1 MAKSIIDI
9 ELKAEAFEKFAAL
22 FKKYNDQ
29 LSKMPGK
36 WDKVGEAAAK
46 STESFDGAVE
56 ALNKASAAM
65 ENLVASQ
72 QKATETQSKF
82 NKHVSS
88 TEKSFGNIRKNIGG
102 VLKDVTSTTAHLLK
116 WAGIGGALGA
126 VGMGGSLFGMAT
138 LAGGAGDVRRQAQGL
153 GVSAGELKAANVNF
167 SRYIDTV
174 STLGDIAQAQTDPS
188 KRWAFSAAGVNPN
201 QSAANAL
208 PQLLRKAAETYRAGP
223 ESTAAARLQARGF
236 TELGISVS
244 DARRLASLKEEE
256 LNTAVK
262 RYSQDKKDLE
272 LNDSL
277 LRKWQDLDVQLE
289 RSKQNIVNTFID
301 GLAPLV
307 PDIEEFSEKL
317 ADAIKIFLS
326 NPELKV
332 WIKDFGEGIKYAAE
346 TLPEFV
352 ESIAK
357 WIPGTKA
364 NQDFTKSSR
373 EAIWGKGVD
382 EKMSGANKWAK
393 DQWNNAI
400 NFFTGK
406 GWTSQQAAGIVGNL
420 QQESG
425 MNPNA
430 VNPTGHR
437 GLAQWDSNRRRDF
450 AAWSG
455 KPIEMASM
463 QEQLEFINYEL
474 TQGKERRAGQALSRA
489 TTVEQA
495 TSTFER
501 TYERSG
507 GSALEKRQGYANA
520 AYAMHIMALRQNNVN
535 LSIQNNTGGS
545 ATAVIGAAAT
555 PDLGY
560 SALAGVR

>member
-317 ADAIKIFLS
+317 AEAIKIFLS

-332 WIKDFGEGIKYAAE
+332 WLKDFGEGIKNAAE
-346 TLPEFV
+346 
-352 ESIAK
+352 
-357 WIPGTKA
+357 WI
-364 NQDFTKSSR
+364 N
-373 EAIWGKGVD
+373 GVD
-382 EKMSGANKWAK
+382 WFGKKHFAGQHAQQDEALKKGDYFTPKAKEWMK
-393 DQWNNAI
+393 DQWGSAI

-406 GWTSQQAAGIVGNL
+406 GWTKEQAAGIVGNIT
-420 QQESG
+420 QESG
-425 MNPNA
+425 MNPKA
-430 VNPTGHR
+430 VNPKSGMK